1 MKGGLR
7 MPHDVYPIGN
17 DVSDSLLYKI
27 LYITHSEYDKGW
39 HSTPHLHHFTE
50 LFYIVSGVGSFI
62 LPDQEIPVKKNDL
75 VVINPNIEHTERS
88 NTDDSLEYIAL
99 GIEGLVFSLPDAK
112 ELPIGLFTYQGDRK
126 EILFFLN
133 KLLAEVQQ
141 QDQGYELICHNI
153 IDILIIK
160 LRRAKQVTVEV
171 KGSKSLNQSVA
182 LVKHYINHNFESDI
196 TLNFLAKIGNI
207 SKYYLAHR
215 FKEDVGLSPIEYLN
229 EVRIK
234 AAKTLLE
241 TTDFTI
247 AIISEASGFS
257 SQSLFS
263 QTFRR
268 FENQTPS
275 EYRKTNRAR
284 TKRISTQ
291 H

>member
-1 MKGGLR
+1 MKEGIY

-17 DVSDSLLYKI
+17 DSSEILPYKI

-39 HSTPHLHHFTE
+39 HSTPHTHHFTE

-88 NTDDSLEYIAL
+88 NSGDSLEYMAL

-112 ELPIGLFTYQGDRK
+112 KSPIGLFTYQGDRD

-133 KLLAEVQQ
+133 KLLKEVQMQ
-141 QDQGYELICHNI
+141 EQGYELLCHNI

-160 LRRAKQVTVEV
+160 LRRAKQVTVEMRD
-171 KGSKSLNQSVA
+171 SKNLNQSVA
-182 LVKHYINHNFESDI
+182 LVKHYINYNFESDI
-196 TLNFLAKIGNI
+196 TLSSLAKIGNI
-207 SKYYLAHR
+207 NKYYLAHR
-215 FKEDVGLSPIEYLN
+215 FKEEVGMSPIEYLN
-229 EVRIK
+229 EIRIK

-268 FENQTPS
+268 FEKQTPS

-284 TKRISTQ
+284 TKQISTNQ
-291 H
+291 